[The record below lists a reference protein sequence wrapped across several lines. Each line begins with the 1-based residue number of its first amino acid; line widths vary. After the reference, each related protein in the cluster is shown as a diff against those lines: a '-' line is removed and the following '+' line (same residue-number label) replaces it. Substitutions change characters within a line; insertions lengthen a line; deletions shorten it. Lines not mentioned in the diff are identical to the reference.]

1 MYQRPTTVTNDHK
14 NLTATISKANKLNL
28 KYQVTQRKL
37 SQDKERVKKKKTK
50 TVQRK
55 GKRSKK
61 EKKKKRNEKSIDAVK
76 LKTK

>member
-37 SQDKERVKKKKTK
+37 SQDKERVKKKK
-50 TVQRK
+50 QRQFKEKAK
-55 GKRSKK
+55 GQ
-61 EKKKKRNEKSIDAVK
+61 KKKKRKKEMRSLLTQSN
-76 LKTK
+76 